1 MDTLPPIS
9 KSAEPAITSYLAYL
23 AKEGGLEK
31 IHFLLGQYTINSC
44 PIPKN
49 LGDLTI
55 LPANI
60 HKKWLESCLEEL
72 KSLKDRNVYEV
83 VDLSKR
89 RKATKNC
96 QVFNIKS
103 DGCYR
108 SQIVVKGFSQ
118 IKGIDFDELFSSVVH
133 YETVCLFLAITS
145 LKDWDIHNVD
155 VKTAYLYSDLDEEIY
170 MEQPEGF
177 RLPGKKK
184 KV

>member
-96 QVFNIKS
+96 
-103 DGCYR
+103 
-108 SQIVVKGFSQ
+108 
-118 IKGIDFDELFSSVVH
+118 
-133 YETVCLFLAITS
+133 
-145 LKDWDIHNVD
+145 
-155 VKTAYLYSDLDEEIY
+155 
-170 MEQPEGF
+170 
-177 RLPGKKK
+177 
-184 KV
+184 